1 MDLSYLRVKAQVL
14 AVIGKVAI
22 LKLPVST
29 PRPLHSCT
37 LCPLDYSSSPAS
49 SSPSLL
55 KHHIKDHLFPV
66 HPFNAP
72 KTPHPGHLLPSVHVP
87 WALSPFTSSQW
98 AFWLLWFPSSS
109 ASKNIKPSASSLQTG
124 ERRSLW
130 RIPENTVGGSSPH
143 TWHWLC
149 LVPAPTHSHPQLLP
163 MISQGQRRVYT
174 VDLRNRVRRVSQVW

>member
-22 LKLPVST
+22 LCPTNLPLKLPVST
-29 PRPLHSCT
+29 PRPLHSGT

-87 WALSPFTSSQW
+87 LALSPFTSSQW

-109 ASKNIKPSASSLQTG
+109 ASKKKTLNPLLPHCRPGKGGACGGFLRTQWVVPHHTPGTGSVWCLYPPTPTPS
-124 ERRSLW
+124 
-130 RIPENTVGGSSPH
+130 SSP
-143 TWHWLC
+143 
-149 LVPAPTHSHPQLLP
+149 
-163 MISQGQRRVYT
+163 
-174 VDLRNRVRRVSQVW
+174 